1 MITTDFIETEIVE
14 RGCERRASGN
24 SGGMRGDIKPRG
36 IKIQTKF
43 FTDVGGPSGKKQQ
56 SVHSHLLHNSLGVG
70 NIHL

>member
-1 MITTDFIETEIVE
+1 MTGEWEQWWD
-14 RGCERRASGN
+14 ERRHQTE
-24 SGGMRGDIKPRG
+24 G